1 MGKRLLYSGLIFA
14 MTFAGCSMQNN
25 LIPKDKQLRNR
36 NFSNVVQVIPPKN
49 LWEVVGKHVEEEV
62 LLHEQKTAGYNELGM
77 PVSVHARAYDDTDLV
92 LTLRSD
98 GPKGPELRI
107 IYLNDLEE
115 YDSVIPK
122 SFINLNDFDYNDND
136 PVFLDITVIELVD
149 VPPVGQ
155 KV

>member
-1 MGKRLLYSGLIFA
+1 MLS
-14 MTFAGCSMQNN
+14 Q
-25 LIPKDKQLRNR
+25 
-36 NFSNVVQVIPPKN
+36 FSNLAARGSFEGMGFRPRISIDDIAQTSNTFLTTAIK
-49 LWEVVGKHVEEEV
+49 
-62 LLHEQKTAGYNELGM
+62 LHEQKTAGYNELGM

-92 LTLRSD
+92 LTLRRD

-107 IYLNDLEE
+107 IYLNDLVE